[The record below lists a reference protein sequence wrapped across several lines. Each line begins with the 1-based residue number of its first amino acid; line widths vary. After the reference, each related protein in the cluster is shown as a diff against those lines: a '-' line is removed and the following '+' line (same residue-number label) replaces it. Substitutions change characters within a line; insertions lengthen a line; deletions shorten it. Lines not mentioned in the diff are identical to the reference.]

1 MQYTKTAPSG
11 KAAFGSTRLVGLVA
25 CELCLVCVRLV
36 LQGSCWFRE
45 ALAYY
50 DHML

>member
-1 MQYTKTAPSG
+1 MHYTKTAPSG
-11 KAAFGSTRLVGLVA
+11 QAAFGSTLVGLVA
-25 CELCLVCVRLV
+25 SELCLVCVRLV
-36 LQGSCWFRE
+36 LQGSCWFWE